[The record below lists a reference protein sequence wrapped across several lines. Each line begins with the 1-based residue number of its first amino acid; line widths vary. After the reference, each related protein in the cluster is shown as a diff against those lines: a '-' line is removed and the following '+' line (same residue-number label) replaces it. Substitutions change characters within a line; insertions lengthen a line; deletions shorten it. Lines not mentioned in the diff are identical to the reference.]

1 MVALVFLKIIATS
14 FTIGSGGSGGVFAPG
29 LFIGGMLGG
38 AIWGM
43 LHGRVG
49 WLPPTPAPFVIVG
62 MMALFGGVA
71 KAPLAV
77 MLMVAE
83 MTGEFSMIVPAMIAT
98 GVAYLLTGNITIYE
112 SQVATR
118 ADSPAHRASYRF
130 PLIQEI
136 NVDSAMRRTVET
148 IAGRSTVAEAELRME
163 EAGVRGLPVIEAGR
177 IVGMIT
183 ASDTARAM
191 RQGQE
196 LVTDAMTQDVLVATP
211 DENLHDVLQRMTG
224 ARISRLPVVDASD
237 RSRMIGIISVRDI
250 ARALDREIALLAEVR
265 LNSAV

>member
-1 MVALVFLKIIATS
+1 MGYGWIQLAIEGRTAELAVSTMVVLVFLKIIATS

-38 AIWGM
+38 AMWGI
-43 LHGRVG
+43 LHGHVG
-49 WLPPTPAPFVIVG
+49 WLPSTPAPFVIVG

-98 GVAYLLTGNITIYE
+98 GIAYLLTGNITIYE
-112 SQVATR
+112 SQVPTR

-136 NVDSAMRRTVET
+136 NVESAMRSNVET
-148 IAGRSTVAEAELRME
+148 ISPQSSVEEAELRME
-163 EAGVRGLPVIEAGR
+163 AAAVRGLPVLDDGHL
-177 IVGMIT
+177 G
-183 ASDTARAM
+183 
-191 RQGQE
+191 G
-196 LVTDAMTQDVLVATP
+196 
-211 DENLHDVLQRMTG
+211 HDYGERHG
-224 ARISRLPVVDASD
+224 ARGADGATTRG
-237 RSRMIGIISVRDI
+237 RRDDNGSTGSA
-250 ARALDREIALLAEVR
+250 AR
-265 LNSAV
+265 